1 MEGVMRGLRLGP
13 KGQYLLMAL
22 MLAVA
27 MARIFGG
34 TASQAV
40 PHVSGLHAAAPL
52 APAPT
57 GG

>member
-1 MEGVMRGLRLGP
+1 MRGLRLGP

-27 MARIFGG
+27 VARIYGG
-34 TASQAV
+34 SASQAV
-40 PHVSGLHAAAPL
+40 PHVPGLHAAAPL
-52 APAPT
+52 PSAQS

>member
-1 MEGVMRGLRLGP
+1 MRGLRLGP

-34 TASQAV
+34 SASQAV